1 MAFAD
6 AAPPNLTVP
15 LPDGFRAGTLR
26 GTEGFVRVGQDG
38 AGRWWLLDA
47 EGRPFFCRAVHGVR
61 AAAVPVDETVG
72 GRAASAGPYAPDEH
86 TSARLRRWG
95 FNAEGV
101 GGDGAARADGFAFMA
116 SVDFCRTGGVI
127 AEPGVRLPDVFD
139 PAWPRVAALRAF
151 EVCAPW
157 ARNRALIGWVADDL
171 PGWAQPRAGTVA
183 GRAGRPGLLQIC
195 LSLEPNFAAYHAA
208 WEFVLALHGGRIDG
222 LARTWGV
229 AVTNKEMVRSWTR
242 AEHGIATR
250 AYLRDEA
257 RWSREFARRYFAGAG
272 AAIRAADPHHLVL
285 GCRFGGPVGESV
297 RAEGV
302 YPAVDVALVDWSE
315 LPAAG
320 GGAGPVLAG
329 DFCWA
334 DAEFRATPAPQ
345 RGVRRWTTVEW
356 MLRRGRAALERAA
369 RHPAVVG
376 YVWRQWLDEPGEQPP
391 FARGLVHV
399 NGTEAREHTEL
410 LAAFNARAEALRRA
424 PRRSPV
430 AP

>member
-1 MAFAD
+1 MVH
-6 AAPPNLTVP
+6 AAAAIPTP
-15 LPDGFRAGTLR
+15 LPGGFRAGTLR
-26 GTEGFVRVGQDG
+26 GAEGFIRAGQDG
-38 AGRWWLLDA
+38 AGRWWLIDA
-47 EGRPFFCRAVHGVR
+47 GGRPFFFRAVHGVR
-61 AAAVPVDETVG
+61 AAAAPVDETVG

-95 FNAEGV
+95 FNAVGV
-101 GGDGAARADGFAFMA
+101 GGDGAERADGFAFMA
-116 SVDFCRTGGVI
+116 SVDFCRTAGVI
-127 AEPGVRLPDVFD
+127 AVPGVRLPDVFD

-151 EVCAPW
+151 EVCAPE
-157 ARNRALIGWVADDL
+157 AMNRALLGWVADDR
-171 PGWAQPRAGTVA
+171 PGWAQPRAGTAA
-183 GRAGRPGLLQIC
+183 GGAGRPGLLQIC

-208 WEFVLALHGGRIDG
+208 WEFVLALHGGRIDA
-222 LARTWGV
+222 LARSWGV
-229 AVTNKEMVRSWTR
+229 AVTNKEVVRGWTH

-250 AYLRDEA
+250 GYLRDEA
-257 RWSREFARRYFAGAG
+257 RWSREFARRYFAGAA
-272 AAIRAADPHHLVL
+272 AAIRAADPNHLVL

-315 LPAAG
+315 LPAPGAAA
-320 GGAGPVLAG
+320 AGPVLAG

-334 DAEFRATPAPQ
+334 DAEFRAAPAPG

-369 RHPAVVG
+369 RHPAVAG

-410 LAAFNARAEALRRA
+410 LTAFNARAESLRRA
-424 PRRSPV
+424 PDRSSVSP
-430 AP
+430 